1 MPLRPRFRR
10 VAALERRF
18 VNRESVRAAF
28 AEELSRVADQPRVLN
43 VVGVGGIGKSR
54 LVRELRNRAAASQG
68 CRTAVLDLQV
78 PAMRQQENA
87 LAVLRTEFGRQ
98 QVCFDR
104 FDIAYAVLSQRLH
117 PNLRITGRDLPFLA
131 ESEVL
136 TTIARC
142 GRVTAR
148 ATLILLHRCL
158 LSNLRRSLVARWVAG
173 RRRSR
178 SSPRG

>member
-18 VNRESVRAAF
+18 VNRESVLAAF

-78 PAMRQQENA
+78 AAAGKCVGRPADRVRPTAGLLRQ
-87 LAVLRTEFGRQ
+87 VR
-98 QVCFDR
+98 
-104 FDIAYAVLSQRLH
+104 YRL
-117 PNLRITGRDLPFLA
+117 
-131 ESEVL
+131 
-136 TTIARC
+136 C
-142 GRVTAR
+142 GVVA
-148 ATLILLHRCL
+148 AAAPEPADHR
-158 LSNLRRSLVARWVAG
+158 
-173 RRRSR
+173 
-178 SSPRG
+178 P